1 MSKPQD
7 WAVFLDRDGTI
18 NEEVNYLGDPAQLKL
33 TPGAAK
39 AIHLL
44 NSHHIPVIVVTNQA
58 GIARGYFTIAQM
70 HLVHHALDAMLAP
83 DNAKIDAYYFCPH
96 HPTAGIGEYKISC
109 TCRKPEPGMFHQ
121 AAQDLHLDLTK
132 SYLVGDK
139 LTDIQ
144 AGNRAGC
151 RTVLVETGYGKAES
165 TNCQSEIKP
174 DRISPDLLE
183 ATDWILTQ
191 FQDRSNLWR
200 S

>member
-58 GIARGYFTIAQM
+58 GIAR
-70 HLVHHALDAMLAP
+70 AP

-109 TCRKPEPGMFHQ
+109 TCRKPEPSMFHQ

-174 DRISPDLLE
+174 DRISPDLLD

>member
-1 MSKPQD
+1 
-7 WAVFLDRDGTI
+7 
-18 NEEVNYLGDPAQLKL
+18 L

-44 NSHHIPVIVVTNQA
+44 NSHHILFIVVTNQA

-70 HLVHHALDAMLAP
+70 
-83 DNAKIDAYYFCPH
+83 
-96 HPTAGIGEYKISC
+96 
-109 TCRKPEPGMFHQ
+109 
-121 AAQDLHLDLTK
+121 HLDLTK

-151 RTVLVETGYGKAES
+151 QTILVETGYGKAES

-174 DRISPDLLE
+174 DRISPDLLY
-183 ATDWILTQ
+183 
-191 FQDRSNLWR
+191 FKRS
-200 S
+200 